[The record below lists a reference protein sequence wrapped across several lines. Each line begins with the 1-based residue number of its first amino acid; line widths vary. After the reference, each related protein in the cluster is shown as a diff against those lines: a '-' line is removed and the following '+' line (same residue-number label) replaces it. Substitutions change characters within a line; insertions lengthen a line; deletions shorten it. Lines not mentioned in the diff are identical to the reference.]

1 VNAILFRF
9 ILLVATGAAV
19 LAAGG
24 SLLPAVLVLAIGAR
38 DFVRAVRE
46 GEQLL
51 IEDEAELATPAA
63 GPPNCN

>member
-1 VNAILFRF
+1 MNAVLLRF
-9 ILLVATGAAV
+9 ILLVGTSVAV
-19 LAAGG
+19 LAGGG

-63 GPPNCN
+63 GPPH